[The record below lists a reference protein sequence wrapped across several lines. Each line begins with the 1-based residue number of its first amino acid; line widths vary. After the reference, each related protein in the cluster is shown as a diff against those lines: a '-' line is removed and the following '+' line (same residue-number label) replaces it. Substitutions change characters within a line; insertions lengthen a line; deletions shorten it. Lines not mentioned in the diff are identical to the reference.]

1 MWFEEIK
8 EILIKESEEFRQVAQ
23 EHKKY
28 DLELK
33 DLAGRRYLTPD
44 EQLHEVELKKMK
56 LSLKDKMLAMAS
68 EYRRKN
74 QA

>member
-8 EILIKESEEFRQVAQ
+8 EILMQEDEEFREVAQ

-28 DLELK
+28 DSELK
-33 DLAGRRYLTPD
+33 ELSNRRYLSPED
-44 EQLHEVELKKMK
+44 QLREVELKKMK

-68 EYRRKN
+68 EYRRKT